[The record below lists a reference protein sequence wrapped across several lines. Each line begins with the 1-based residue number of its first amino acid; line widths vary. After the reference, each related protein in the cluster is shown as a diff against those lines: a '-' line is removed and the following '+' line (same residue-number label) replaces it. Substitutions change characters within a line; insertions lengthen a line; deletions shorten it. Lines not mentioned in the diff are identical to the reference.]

1 MSVQLIIYPQHFN
14 GEFNAI
20 STNPNEFLVNGIN
33 FNGLSTASSHDSA
46 VTSLS
51 TILASASPTIP
62 NTWFRFR
69 YIGSSTPA
77 LPTNTSGNL
86 VLNSVAS
93 SPYITGVYQIASGR
107 IDVAHDGDSTIM
119 AAPGYGRAVMVRNLD
134 DTNYVTIY
142 DGASSA
148 TDPIGILEP
157 GEFLFTIIRGTGT
170 TTARANTAAV
180 TIEYFA
186 VEIDSAA

>member
-1 MSVQLIIYPQHFN
+1 MAQNYTFN
-14 GEFNAI
+14 G
-20 STNPNEFLVNGIN
+20 S
-33 FNGLSTASSHDSA
+33 LSMTASSA
-46 VTSLS
+46 TGFTS
-51 TILASASPTIP
+51 SASQSFT
-62 NTWFRFR
+62 
-69 YIGSSTPA
+69 
-77 LPTNTSGNL
+77 
-86 VLNSVAS
+86 LN
-93 SPYITGVYQIASGR
+93 ITGVDQIASGR
-107 IDVAHDGDSTIM
+107 IDVAHDGDSSIM

>member
-1 MSVQLIIYPQHFN
+1 MAQNYTFN
-14 GEFNAI
+14 G
-20 STNPNEFLVNGIN
+20 S
-33 FNGLSTASSHDSA
+33 LSMTASSA
-46 VTSLS
+46 TGFTS
-51 TILASASPTIP
+51 SASQSFT
-62 NTWFRFR
+62 
-69 YIGSSTPA
+69 
-77 LPTNTSGNL
+77 
-86 VLNSVAS
+86 LN
-93 SPYITGVYQIASGR
+93 ITGVDQIASGR

-148 TDPIGILEP
+148 TDPIGVLEP

-180 TIEYFA
+180 TVEYFA

>member
-1 MSVQLIIYPQHFN
+1 MAQNYTFN
-14 GEFNAI
+14 G
-20 STNPNEFLVNGIN
+20 SLTM
-33 FNGLSTASSHDSA
+33 TASSA
-46 VTSLS
+46 TG
-51 TILASASPTIP
+51 
-62 NTWFRFR
+62 F
-69 YIGSSTPA
+69 SSTQSQSF
-77 LPTNTSGNL
+77 T
-86 VLNSVAS
+86 LN
-93 SPYITGVYQIASGR
+93 ITGVDQIASGR
-107 IDVAHDGDSTIM
+107 IDVAHDGDATIM
-119 AAPGYGRAVMVRNLD
+119 AAPGYGRAIMVRNLD

-148 TDPIGILEP
+148 TDPIGVLEP

>member
-1 MSVQLIIYPQHFN
+1 MAQNYTFN
-14 GEFNAI
+14 G
-20 STNPNEFLVNGIN
+20 S
-33 FNGLSTASSHDSA
+33 LSMTASSA
-46 VTSLS
+46 TGFTS
-51 TILASASPTIP
+51 SASQSFT
-62 NTWFRFR
+62 
-69 YIGSSTPA
+69 
-77 LPTNTSGNL
+77 
-86 VLNSVAS
+86 LN
-93 SPYITGVYQIASGR
+93 ITGVDQIASGR

-119 AAPGYGRAVMVRNLD
+119 AAPGYGRAVMVRNFD

-170 TTARANTAAV
+170 TTARANTATV

>member
-1 MSVQLIIYPQHFN
+1 MAQNYTFN
-14 GEFNAI
+14 G
-20 STNPNEFLVNGIN
+20 S
-33 FNGLSTASSHDSA
+33 LSMTASSA
-46 VTSLS
+46 TGFTS
-51 TILASASPTIP
+51 SASQSFT
-62 NTWFRFR
+62 
-69 YIGSSTPA
+69 
-77 LPTNTSGNL
+77 
-86 VLNSVAS
+86 LN
-93 SPYITGVYQIASGR
+93 ITGVDQIASGR

-142 DGASSA
+142 DGASS
-148 TDPIGILEP
+148 DNDIIGVLEP

-180 TIEYFA
+180 TVEYFA